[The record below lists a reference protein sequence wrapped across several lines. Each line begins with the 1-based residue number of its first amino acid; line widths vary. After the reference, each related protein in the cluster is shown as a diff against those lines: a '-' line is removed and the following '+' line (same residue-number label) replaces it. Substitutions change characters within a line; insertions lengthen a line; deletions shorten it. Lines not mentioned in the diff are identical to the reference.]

1 MAREKDSKKEKEK
14 KKSSFEYSSHNLQI
28 GTRLSIQRGRVDA
41 GLPHRRFPHTI
52 PRFFSSPRKE
62 KGKKGGKKEH
72 MNNSIPVAI
81 RKDEEI
87 SSVITVIEIQE
98 NRHRNARLGNKAFN
112 GRIFCVSNRVEWK
125 NTAGGKTRAGLPA
138 ISSQMR
144 SVANSNRISEWK
156 F

>member
-1 MAREKDSKKEKEK
+1 
-14 KKSSFEYSSHNLQI
+14 
-28 GTRLSIQRGRVDA
+28 
-41 GLPHRRFPHTI
+41 
-52 PRFFSSPRKE
+52 
-62 KGKKGGKKEH
+62 
-72 MNNSIPVAI
+72 MNNSIPVAV
-81 RKDEEI
+81 RKGEEI

-98 NRHRNARLGNKAFN
+98 NRHRKSRLGNKAFN

-144 SVANSNRISEWK
+144 SVANSKRISEWK